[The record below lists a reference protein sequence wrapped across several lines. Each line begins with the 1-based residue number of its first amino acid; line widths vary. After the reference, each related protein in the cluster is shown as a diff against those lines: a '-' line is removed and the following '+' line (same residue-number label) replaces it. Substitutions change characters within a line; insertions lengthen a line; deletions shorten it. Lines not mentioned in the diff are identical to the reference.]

1 MACGILVPQPG
12 IEPMSPLHWQLRILT
27 AGPPGKPLPIVL
39 IAQLCDLESGQLMQL
54 FIEAELPWHFYYFL
68 YPLSPFI

>member
-12 IEPMSPLHWQLRILT
+12 IEPMSPLHWQLKILT

-54 FIEAELPWHFYYFL
+54 LYGSWIALAFLLFPLP
-68 YPLSPFI
+68 S

>member
-12 IEPMSPLHWQLRILT
+12 IEPMSPLHWQLKILT

-54 FIEAELPWHFYYFL
+54 L
-68 YPLSPFI
+68 YGS